1 MAKIHNATKDIQIKA
16 TVKYHPTPVRMIITK
31 NSSEIVEKRE
41 RQRAR
46 VSALQEL
53 ERAKE

>member
-1 MAKIHNATKDIQIKA
+1 MAKTHNVTEDIQIKA
-16 TVKYHPTPVRMIITK
+16 TVKYHLTPVRMIITK

-41 RQRAR
+41 RQRACA
-46 VSALQEL
+46 SALQER